1 MPRKKI
7 KRVLKGSDAIVKLVA
22 PKVVTAGVNIM
33 QMGPRIILR
42 STVELMRANLFTRI
56 LSCITIL
63 VFDIFDFSRGR
74 ISKTQFG
81 ANVVLSLLLVVGGT
95 VGWNFGGRWF
105 IFEMLGGMA
114 DIIGG
119 MIGAGIA
126 VVFSNFVFDKACK
139 QLIESDADK
148 MWKIIDPFV
157 AKLPE
162 IERDPV
168 RKSITGSCLKKMYA
182 SKDRVAFAEDLV
194 GTLHGLMIEE
204 ENSVTH
210 SSQLN
215 FKDRL

>member
-7 KRVLKGSDAIVKLVA
+7 KKILKGSDAIVKLVA
-22 PKVVTAGVNIM
+22 PKVVTAGVNVM

-63 VFDIFDFSRGR
+63 IFDIFDLSRGR

-95 VGWNFGGRWF
+95 VGWNFGGRWI

-119 MIGAGIA
+119 MIGAGIV
-126 VVFSNFVFDKACK
+126 VVFSNFVFNKASK

-157 AKLPE
+157 ELLPE
-162 IERDPV
+162 EAHAPV

-182 SKDRVAFAEDLV
+182 SEDRMAFAEDLV
-194 GTLHGLMIEE
+194 STLHGLMLEE
-204 ENSVTH
+204 EFSTG
-210 SSQLN
+210 
-215 FKDRL
+215 